1 MGIASEIMIY
11 WKTKLTNLFLILKHF
26 YPISISEYVVENKS
40 TRSMSIAVHF
50 HVYYPEYFEQIEI
63 GKSNFPDAT
72 FFISVP
78 NKEMLRLAKAKFP
91 HVQSKNV
98 KVVPNRG
105 RNFAP
110 LLLTFGKDLL
120 DFDLVIHLHSKAD
133 YGSLRRKNWSA
144 FLWENLYLNAEK
156 VEYVRRVFESDPQ
169 IGLYYPLDLRWMPSV
184 FGWDGSE
191 EIAKRVFSSYNDE
204 IAAAQTL
211 DYPIGGMFWTRREN
225 LELMMKFVQDLELF
239 PPEEENQHAIQNGI
253 TLEHSVER
261 FISISNL
268 TNGFVPLIYLA
279 RGKKFTVGFIESLR

>member
-105 RNFAP
+105 RN
-110 LLLTFGKDLL
+110 
-120 DFDLVIHLHSKAD
+120 